1 MSESTNC
8 SCSAAPKLI
17 FPCSGGSDVG
27 ALTDQTARKLTRDG
41 AGKMY
46 CLAGIGGRVAG
57 IMETTKA
64 AGVILAIDGC
74 EQDCARK
81 TLELAG
87 FTGFAHLRLSE
98 IGFNKGQSPATDVH
112 IAHAAARAQELLA
125 DRSNESNHTRK

>member
-1 MSESTNC
+1 MSESNTC

-27 ALTDQTARKLTRDG
+27 AVSNQAARKLTREG

-64 AGVILAIDGC
+64 AGAILAIDGC

-87 FTGFAHLRLSE
+87 FTGFAHLRLSDL
-98 IGFNKGQSPATDVH
+98 GMAKGQTPPNDTN
-112 IAHAAARAQELLA
+112 IEKAAAKGRTLI
-125 DRSNESNHTRK
+125 

>member
-1 MSESTNC
+1 MSVC
-8 SCSAAPKLI
+8 KCSAAPKLI

-27 ALTDQTARKLTRDG
+27 AVSDQAARKLTHDG

-57 IMETTKA
+57 IIETTKSA
-64 AGVILAIDGC
+64 AQVLAIDGC

-87 FTGFAHLRLSE
+87 FTKVTHLRLSDL
-98 IGFNKGQSPATDVH
+98 GMAKGQTPPTEANVEK
-112 IAHAAARAQELLA
+112 AAAKGRTLI
-125 DRSNESNHTRK
+125 

>member
-1 MSESTNC
+1 MSTCTCST
-8 SCSAAPKLI
+8 APKLI

-27 ALTDQTARKLTRDG
+27 AVTDQTARKLTREG

-57 IMETTKA
+57 IIKTTQSA
-64 AGVILAIDGC
+64 AQVLAIDGC

-87 FTGFAHLRLSE
+87 FSKFAHLRLSDL
-98 IGFNKGQSPATDVH
+98 GMAKGQTPPTEANV
-112 IAHAAARAQELLA
+112 AKAAALGRTLL
-125 DRSNESNHTRK
+125 

>member
-1 MSESTNC
+1 MAEKTTCAC
-8 SCSAAPKLI
+8 SVAPKLI

-27 ALTDQTARKLTRDG
+27 AVSDQAARQLTRDG

-57 IMETTKA
+57 IMETTKSA
-64 AGVILAIDGC
+64 ALVLVIDGC

-87 FTGFAHLRLSE
+87 FTKFAHLRLSDL
-98 IGFNKGQSPATDVH
+98 GMAKGQTPPNDANVTK
-112 IAHAAARAQELLA
+112 AAAGGRSLLA
-125 DRSNESNHTRK
+125 

>member
-1 MSESTNC
+1 MSACT
-8 SCSAAPKLI
+8 CSAAPKLI

-27 ALTDQTARKLTRDG
+27 AVSDQTARKLTREG

-57 IMETTKA
+57 IVATTKA
-64 AGVILAIDGC
+64 AGAILAIDGC

-87 FTGFAHLRLSE
+87 FTQIAHLRLSDL
-98 IGFNKGQSPATDVH
+98 GMAKGQTPPNDAN
-112 IAHAAARAQELLA
+112 IEKAAASGRELLA
-125 DRSNESNHTRK
+125 

>member
-1 MSESTNC
+1 MSTCTCN
-8 SCSAAPKLI
+8 AAPKLI

-27 ALTDQTARKLTRDG
+27 AVSDQTARKLTRDG

-57 IMETTKA
+57 IVATAKSA
-64 AGVILAIDGC
+64 AQVLAIDGC

-87 FTGFAHLRLSE
+87 FTKFAHLRLSDL
-98 IGFNKGQSPATDVH
+98 GMSKGQTPPNDAN
-112 IAHAAARAQELLA
+112 IEKAALRGRELLA
-125 DRSNESNHTRK
+125 

>member
-1 MSESTNC
+1 MSACTCNAS
-8 SCSAAPKLI
+8 PKFI

-27 ALTDQTARKLTRDG
+27 AISDQTARKLTRDG

-57 IMETTKA
+57 IIETTKA
-64 AGVILAIDGC
+64 ASMILAIDGC

-87 FTGFAHLRLSE
+87 FTKFAHLRLSDL
-98 IGFNKGQSPATDVH
+98 GMAKGQTPPDEANVAKAVASGRT
-112 IAHAAARAQELLA
+112 LL
-125 DRSNESNHTRK
+125 S